1 MIGDRIKA
9 LREGHGWTQAHLAE
23 VAGISDRTIQR
34 VETRHS
40 YSGETAMALAS
51 ALGVKVQEL
60 VAPDA
65 TAAAEHRPLW
75 PAPAPKS
82 AATAA
87 LMLTAPGALIIIA
100 IILHNVGLA
109 ADPNPVLQ
117 RIGNFLGLVPRFWL
131 ILLIGAPIIGILLVL
146 AAMVRVHGRVEQVS
160 LAVTGVELRWH
171 PFAALVLLLCIG
183 TMFAPTANLVGD
195 MIARAAHAPLD

>member
-1 MIGDRIKA
+1 MIGDRIKV
-9 LREGHGWTQAHLAE
+9 LRESHGWTQAHLAE
-23 VAGISDRTIQR
+23 VAGVSDRTIQR

-65 TAAAEHRPLW
+65 TAAGEHRPLW
-75 PAPAPKS
+75 PAPAPRW

-87 LMLTAPGALIIIA
+87 LILTAPGALIMIA
-100 IILHNVGLA
+100 IILHNAGLA
-109 ADPNPVLQ
+109 VDPKPTLEG
-117 RIGNFLGLVPRFWL
+117 IAHFLGLVRRLWL
-131 ILLIGAPIIGILLVL
+131 VLLIVAPVIGILLVL
-146 AAMVRVHGRVEQVS
+146 VAVVRVHGRVEEGS

-171 PFAALVLLLCIG
+171 PLAACALLLCVG
-183 TMFAPTANLVGD
+183 TMFAPTANLAGD